1 MCMDTTRE
9 KEIVLVQIFY
19 LFLLPIFL
27 LYFHIIP
34 GSYRFIVLAS
44 VALMLLGI
52 IHKSQWTLY
61 DIGFKK
67 DWRSDWKAYLL
78 FTVGGVFFLYW
89 LATIVPHSP
98 FLDWWENEKFL
109 LLFAPI
115 SILQEIIFRG
125 ILMKML
131 LQSFKRIEIVIL
143 INAIVFTL
151 MHVIYLNAIFVL
163 PLTFIA
169 GIAFAWIYLYRPNMV
184 LISISHTILN
194 FVAMVLGF
202 FIVR

>member
-1 MCMDTTRE
+1 MDTTRE

-34 GSYRFIVLAS
+34 GSYRFIILAS
-44 VALMLLGI
+44 VALMLMGI
-52 IHKSQWTLY
+52 IHKSQWTLS

-67 DWRSDWKAYLL
+67 DWKSDLKVYFL
-78 FTVGGVFFLYW
+78 FTVGGLFFLYW
-89 LATIVPHSP
+89 LASIVPHSP
-98 FLDWWENEKFL
+98 FLDWDDNKKFL
-109 LLFAPI
+109 ILFAPI
-115 SILQEIIFRG
+115 SILQEVIFRG
-125 ILMKML
+125 ILIKML
-131 LQSFKRIEIVIL
+131 LKAFNRIEIVIL
-143 INAIVFTL
+143 INAVVFTL

-169 GIAFAWIYLYRPNMV
+169 GVAFAWMYIYKPNIV

-194 FVAMVLGF
+194 FVAMILGF
-202 FIVR
+202 FIIR